1 AEDLWRQVRAFAGWP
16 GACTAWRGQPLKV
29 LRATPEPSRPASLA
43 PGTVYLPTEGRPSGG
58 VAVAAGEGGLRLD
71 LVALAGRKPT
81 PGAAFIQGYRD
92 FVGAVL
98 GH

>member
-1 AEDLWRQVRAFAGWP
+1 M
-16 GACTAWRGQPLKV
+16 
-29 LRATPEPSRPASLA
+29 
-43 PGTVYLPTEGRPSGG
+43 VYLPTERRPSGG

-71 LVALAGRKPT
+71 LVALAGRKST

-98 GH
+98 GT

>member
-1 AEDLWRQVRAFAGWP
+1 VRAFAGWP
-16 GACTAWRGQPLKV
+16 GAYTAWRGQPFKV
-29 LRATPEPSRPASLA
+29 LRATPETSRSPGLA
-43 PGTVYLPTEGRPSGG
+43 PGMVYLPTERRPSGG

-71 LVALAGRKPT
+71 LVALAGRKST

-98 GH
+98 GT